1 MAFMPENYFPNFAK
15 PENNFSSSA
24 KPDINWKAGVVG
36 GGCWFTEVTEVPSV
50 QNIHKYSMINFL
62 YSAQLNFM
70 PFITGYT
77 ASQEFPQFQNIQSEL
92 KVNYPTKLFFFF

>member
-1 MAFMPENYFPNFAK
+1 
-15 PENNFSSSA
+15 
-24 KPDINWKAGVVG
+24 
-36 GGCWFTEVTEVPSV
+36 
-50 QNIHKYSMINFL
+50 MINFL

-92 KVNYPTKLFFFF
+92 KVNYPTKLFFFFLKGCVLACFMTVLRENKSTEKNNKVVENKVLKKKKKKNQCSTMYLFQ